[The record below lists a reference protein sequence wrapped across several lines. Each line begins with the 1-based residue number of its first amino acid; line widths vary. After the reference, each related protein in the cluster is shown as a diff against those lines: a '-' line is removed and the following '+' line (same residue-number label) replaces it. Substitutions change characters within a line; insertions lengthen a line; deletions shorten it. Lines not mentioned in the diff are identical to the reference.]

1 MASTPQ
7 TVSSSPAGSP
17 EALTIMSSSSQQTPQ
32 TISSDPPELA
42 FVGEVIQIPEEDA
55 DEQSTVLT
63 QGHVSSS
70 SEDVEVLEARVAT
83 ARAARREAEALEKLH
98 RARARRSRTQSSRSS
113 ISSARLNTQA
123 REHVVV
129 SDLLDLQAESAPAQ
143 PAHTSQPVTTV
154 HAQASQPVLPVQAP
168 SWLDWF
174 ERHTP
179 LPGRG
184 PTQAPSSAE
193 PPGSGGQHAF
203 LEQASTHARAQAQT
217 QESARV
223 AYEHERD
230 EGKGVASTLGERDW
244 QLHRVQARVLELEL
258 LLE

>member
-55 DEQSTVLT
+55 DEQSEHSAT
-63 QGHVSSS
+63 QGYVSSS

-168 SWLDWF
+168 SWLDWL
-174 ERHTP
+174 ERHAP

-184 PTQAPSSAE
+184 QTQAPTDTPTATEPVPSQYLTSAYIAARE
-193 PPGSGGQHAF
+193 QEQDMHA
-203 LEQASTHARAQAQT
+203 LRLGRCEQR
-217 QESARV
+217 
-223 AYEHERD
+223 
-230 EGKGVASTLGERDW
+230 GKEA
-244 QLHRVQARVLELEL
+244 HPF
-258 LLE
+258 